1 MMEGLK
7 PRKWT
12 NRPVKSRSKMIS
24 FRVSLDE
31 LAALEVEAGRRQVS
45 LSDLLRLALERLFGN
60 SMSQ

>member
-1 MMEGLK
+1 MEGLK

-12 NRPVKSRSKMIS
+12 TRPVKSRSKMIS

-60 SMSQ
+60 GMSQ